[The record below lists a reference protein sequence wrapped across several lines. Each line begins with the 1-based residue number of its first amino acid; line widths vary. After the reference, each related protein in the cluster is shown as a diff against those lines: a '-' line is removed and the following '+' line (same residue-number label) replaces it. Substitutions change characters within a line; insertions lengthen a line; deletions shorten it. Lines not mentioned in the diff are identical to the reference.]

1 MTSRVRSSGTELSFD
16 KQSANRKILTFCH
29 NSKSGYYF
37 KNFTNFGIAKT
48 NTEMEILNW
57 IILVAGFCLL
67 PTVVLWLCRKF
78 SFLGKIGPVLLLY
91 GLGIIIGNIGLMP
104 KQLPAVQELLS
115 NAMVP
120 LAIPLMLYGCTFN
133 MKGARSQILA
143 LVTGMISVATA
154 VVIGYLIFGR
164 NLPEGAKIGGMLT
177 GVYTGGT
184 INLAALKTMLGIKD
198 ETYILINSYDILVS
212 FLYLSFLLAIGI
224 KLFRKFLP
232 NTLGNFT
239 QKDEAAIKA
248 EMDKENRKPVKGFF
262 TRIGIAYTTK
272 LLGLTILIVGI
283 SAGVA
288 LLLPESM
295 FMTIFILMLTTLGIG
310 CSFIKK
316 IHNMKYSYDIGMYFI
331 YIFCIV
337 VASMAD
343 LSKLDFAGGI
353 GLLGY
358 LLVAVFGS
366 LLMQVIFAKILKIDS
381 DMMVISS
388 VTFINS
394 PPFVPMMA
402 AAMKNK
408 DVLIPGL
415 TIGVIGYAAGNYL
428 GFLMSQLL
436 GLL

>member
-1 MTSRVRSSGTELSFD
+1 MNIV
-16 KQSANRKILTFCH
+16 
-29 NSKSGYYF
+29 
-37 KNFTNFGIAKT
+37 
-48 NTEMEILNW
+48 NW
-57 IILVAGFCLL
+57 IILVAGFCLI
-67 PTVVLWLCRKF
+67 PAGVLRLCRRY

-91 GLGIIIGNIGLMP
+91 AIGIIIGNIGLMP
-104 KQLPAVQELLS
+104 GQMPAVQEILS

-120 LAIPLMLYGCTFN
+120 LAIPLMLFSCRFR
-133 MKGARSQILA
+133 MSGARSQILA
-143 LVTGMISVATA
+143 LVTGLVSVTAA
-154 VVIGYLIFGR
+154 VVIGYLIFGKDI
-164 NLPEGAKIGGMLT
+164 PEGAKVGGMLT

-184 INLAALKTMLGIKD
+184 INLAALKTMLGVD
-198 ETYILINSYDILVS
+198 EETYILMNSYDILVS

-224 KLFRKFLP
+224 KLFRSFLP
-232 NTLGNFT
+232 NEAGSFT
-239 QKDEAAIKA
+239 KNDADAIQA
-248 EMDKENRKPVKGFF
+248 EIDKENENPYKGLF
-262 TRIGIAYTTK
+262 TREGMAQAGK
-272 LLGLTILIVGI
+272 MLGLPLLIVGA

-288 LLLPESM
+288 LVLPESM
-295 FMTIFILMLTTLGIG
+295 FMTIFILMLTTLGIAF
-310 CSFIKK
+310 SFVRKVRET
-316 IHNMKYSYDIGMYFI
+316 KYSYDIGMYFI

-343 LSKLDFAGGI
+343 LSKLDFVGGI

-366 LLMQVIFAKILKIDS
+366 LLLQVIFAKILKIDS

-415 TIGVIGYAAGNYL
+415 TIGVIGYAVGNYL
-428 GFLMSQLL
+428 GFVMSQFL

>member
-1 MTSRVRSSGTELSFD
+1 MS
-16 KQSANRKILTFCH
+16 
-29 NSKSGYYF
+29 
-37 KNFTNFGIAKT
+37 
-48 NTEMEILNW
+48 ILNTV
-57 IILVAGFCLL
+57 ILIAGFCLI
-67 PTVVLWLCRKF
+67 PAGVLWLCRRF
-78 SFLGKIGPVLLLY
+78 SWLGKIGPVLILY
-91 GLGIIIGNIGLMP
+91 IIGIIIGNTGLMP
-104 KQLPAVQELLS
+104 GQMPAVQELLS
-115 NAMVP
+115 NAMIP
-120 LAIPLMLYGCTFN
+120 LAIPLMLYGCTFK
-133 MKGARSQILA
+133 MSGARSQILA
-143 LVTGMISVATA
+143 MVTGMISVTTA
-154 VVIGYLIFGR
+154 VVVGYFIFGKD
-164 NLPEGAKIGGMLT
+164 LPEGAKIGGMLT

-184 INLAALKTMLGIKD
+184 INLAALKTMLGVKD

-212 FLYLSFLLAIGI
+212 FLYLSFLLTVGI

-232 NTLGNFT
+232 NTLDTFT
-239 QKDEAAIKA
+239 DKDEAAIQK
-248 EMDKENRKPVKGFF
+248 EMLKEEKKPHRGFM
-262 TRIGIAYTTK
+262 TRTGFAYIAR
-272 LLGLTILIVGI
+272 LMGLTILIVGI

-331 YIFCIV
+331 YIFCIT

-343 LSKLDFAGGI
+343 LSELNLIGGME
-353 GLLGY
+353 LLGY

-366 LLMQVIFAKILKIDS
+366 LLLQVIFAKILRIDS
-381 DMMVISS
+381 DMMVIAS
-388 VTFINS
+388 VTYINS

-415 TIGVIGYAAGNYL
+415 TIGVIGYAVGNYL

>member
-1 MTSRVRSSGTELSFD
+1 
-16 KQSANRKILTFCH
+16 
-29 NSKSGYYF
+29 
-37 KNFTNFGIAKT
+37 
-48 NTEMEILNW
+48 MEILNW
-57 IILVAGFCLL
+57 IILVAGFCLI
-67 PTVVLWLCRKF
+67 PAGVLMLCRRYR
-78 SFLGKIGPVLLLY
+78 FLGKIGPVLILY
-91 GLGIIIGNIGLMP
+91 ALGIIIGNIGLMP
-104 KQLPAVQELLS
+104 GQMPAVQEILS

-120 LAIPLMLYGCTFN
+120 LAIPLMLFGCTF
-133 MKGARSQILA
+133 KLSGARSQILA
-143 LVTGMISVATA
+143 MVTGLISVTA
-154 VVIGYLIFGR
+154 AVTAGYLIFG
-164 NLPEGAKIGGMLT
+164 NDIQEGAKVGGMLT

-184 INLAALKTMLGIKD
+184 INLAALKTMLGVD
-198 ETYILINSYDILVS
+198 EETYILINSYDILVS

-232 NTLGNFT
+232 NETSGFSK
-239 QKDEAAIKA
+239 KDADEIQA
-248 EMDKENRKPVKGFF
+248 EIEKENENPYKGLF
-262 TRIGIAYTTK
+262 TRSGMSQAGK
-272 LLGLTILIVGI
+272 MLGLTILIVGI
-283 SAGVA
+283 SAGTA

-295 FMTIFILMLTTLGIG
+295 FMTIFILMLTTLGIAF
-310 CSFIKK
+310 SFIRKVRET
-316 IHNMKYSYDIGMYFI
+316 KYSYDIGMYFI

-343 LSKLDFAGGI
+343 LSKLDLVGGM

-366 LLMQVIFAKILKIDS
+366 LLLQVISAKIFRIDS

-394 PPFVPMMA
+394 PPFVPMIA

-436 GLL
+436 ALL

>member
-1 MTSRVRSSGTELSFD
+1 MD
-16 KQSANRKILTFCH
+16 
-29 NSKSGYYF
+29 
-37 KNFTNFGIAKT
+37 
-48 NTEMEILNW
+48 ILNT
-57 IILVAGFCLL
+57 IILVAGFCLI
-67 PTVVLWLCRKF
+67 PAGVLWLCRRF
-78 SFLGKIGPVLLLY
+78 SWLGKIGPVLTLY
-91 GLGIIIGNIGLMP
+91 FIGIIIGNIGLMP
-104 KQLPAVQELLS
+104 EQMPAVQEILS
-115 NAMVP
+115 NAMIP
-120 LAIPLMLYGCTFN
+120 LAIPLMLYGCTFK
-133 MKGARSQILA
+133 MSGARSQILA
-143 LVTGMISVATA
+143 LITGLISVTLA
-154 VVIGYLIFGR
+154 VITGYMIFGKI
-164 NLPEGAKIGGMLT
+164 LPEGARIGGMLT

-184 INLAALKTMLGIKD
+184 INLAALKTMLGVKD

-212 FLYLSFLLAIGI
+212 FLYLSFLLTIGI

-232 NTLGNFT
+232 NTLDT
-239 QKDEAAIKA
+239 YTEKDEAAIQN
-248 EMDKENRKPVKGFF
+248 EMQKEEKKPHRGFL
-262 TRIGIAYTTK
+262 TRIGAAYIAK

-283 SAGVA
+283 SAGIA

-316 IHNMKYSYDIGMYFI
+316 IHKMKYSYDIGMYFI

-343 LSKLDFAGGI
+343 LSELNLIGGME
-353 GLLGY
+353 LLGY

-366 LLMQVIFAKILKIDS
+366 LLLQVIFAKIFRIDS
-381 DMMVISS
+381 DMMVIAS
-388 VTFINS
+388 VTYINS

-415 TIGVIGYAAGNYL
+415 TIGVIGYAVGNYL

>member
-1 MTSRVRSSGTELSFD
+1 
-16 KQSANRKILTFCH
+16 
-29 NSKSGYYF
+29 
-37 KNFTNFGIAKT
+37 
-48 NTEMEILNW
+48 MEIVNW
-57 IILVAGFCLL
+57 IILIAGFCLI
-67 PTVVLWLCRKF
+67 PSVVLMLCRKYG
-78 SFLGKIGPVLLLY
+78 FLKKIGPVMILY
-91 GLGIIIGNIGLMP
+91 ALGIIIGNTGLMP
-104 KQLPAVQELLS
+104 EQMPAVQELLS

-120 LAIPLMLYGCTFN
+120 LAIPLMLFGCTFN

-154 VVIGYLIFGR
+154 VIIGYFIFGR

-184 INLAALKTMLGIKD
+184 INLAALKTMLGVDD

-224 KLFRKFLP
+224 RLFRKFLP
-232 NTLGNFT
+232 NSLGTFT
-239 QKDEAAIKA
+239 AKDEAAIQK
-248 EMDKENRKPVKGFF
+248 EMSKEDKKPVKGFF
-262 TRIGIAYTTK
+262 TRIGLAYTAK
-272 LLGLTILIVGI
+272 LLGLTLLIVGI

-288 LLLPESM
+288 LLLPSEM
-295 FMTIFILMLTTLGIG
+295 FMTIFILMLTTLGIA

-316 IHNMKYSYDIGMYFI
+316 VHNMKYSYDIGMYFI

-343 LSKLDFAGGI
+343 LSKLNLAAGME
-353 GLLGY
+353 LLGY

-366 LLMQVIFAKILKIDS
+366 LLLQVIFAKILKIDS
-381 DMMVISS
+381 DMMVIAS
-388 VTFINS
+388 VTYINS

-415 TIGVIGYAAGNYL
+415 TIGVIGYAVGNYL

>member
-1 MTSRVRSSGTELSFD
+1 
-16 KQSANRKILTFCH
+16 
-29 NSKSGYYF
+29 
-37 KNFTNFGIAKT
+37 
-48 NTEMEILNW
+48 MEIVNW
-57 IILVAGFCLL
+57 IILIAGFCLI
-67 PTVVLWLCRKF
+67 PSVVLMLCRKYG
-78 SFLGKIGPVLLLY
+78 FLKKIGPVMILY
-91 GLGIIIGNIGLMP
+91 ALGIIIGNTGLMP
-104 KQLPAVQELLS
+104 GQMPAVQELLS

-120 LAIPLMLYGCTFN
+120 LAIPLMLFGCTFN

-154 VVIGYLIFGR
+154 VIIGYFIFGR

-184 INLAALKTMLGIKD
+184 INLAALKTMLGVDD

-224 KLFRKFLP
+224 RLFRKFLP
-232 NTLGNFT
+232 NSLGTFT
-239 QKDEAAIKA
+239 DKDEAAIQK
-248 EMDKENRKPVKGFF
+248 EMSKEDKKPVKGFF
-262 TRIGIAYTTK
+262 TRIGLAYTAK
-272 LLGLTILIVGI
+272 LLGLTLLIVGI

-288 LLLPESM
+288 LLLPSEM
-295 FMTIFILMLTTLGIG
+295 FMTIFILMLTTLGIA
-310 CSFIKK
+310 CSFIRKV
-316 IHNMKYSYDIGMYFI
+316 HNMKYSYDIGMYFI

-343 LSKLDFAGGI
+343 LSKLNLAAGMD
-353 GLLGY
+353 LLGY

-366 LLMQVIFAKILKIDS
+366 LLLQVIFAKIFKIDS
-381 DMMVISS
+381 DMMVIAS
-388 VTFINS
+388 VTYINS

-415 TIGVIGYAAGNYL
+415 TIGVIGYAVGNYL
-428 GFLMSQLL
+428 GFLMSQML

>member
-1 MTSRVRSSGTELSFD
+1 M
-16 KQSANRKILTFCH
+16 NI
-29 NSKSGYYF
+29 
-37 KNFTNFGIAKT
+37 I
-48 NTEMEILNW
+48 NW
-57 IILVAGFCLL
+57 IILIVGFCII
-67 PTVVLWLCRKF
+67 PAIVLRLCQRF
-78 SFLGKIGPVLLLY
+78 SLLGKIGPVLLLY

-104 KQLPAVQELLS
+104 EQMPAVQELLS

-120 LAIPLMLYGCTFN
+120 LAIPLMLFGCTFN

-143 LVTGMISVATA
+143 LVTGMISVAAA

-164 NLPEGAKIGGMLT
+164 GLPEGAKIGGMLT

-184 INLAALKTMLGIKD
+184 INLAALKTMLGVDD
-198 ETYILINSYDILVS
+198 ETYLLINSYDILVS

-224 KLFRKFLP
+224 KLFRSFLP
-232 NTLGNFT
+232 NTLGEFT
-239 QKDEAAIKA
+239 AKDEKTIKA
-248 EMDKENRKPVKGFF
+248 EMEKENRKPYRSLF
-262 TRIGIAYTTK
+262 TRVGAAYLAK

-288 LLLPESM
+288 LALPSSM
-295 FMTIFILMLTTLGIG
+295 FMTVFILMLTTLGIG

-316 IHNMKYSYDIGMYFI
+316 IHNMKYSYDFGMYFI

-358 LLVAVFGS
+358 LLVSVFGS
-366 LLMQVIFAKILKIDS
+366 LLLQIIFAKIFKIDS
-381 DMMVISS
+381 DMMVIAS
-388 VTFINS
+388 VTYINS

-436 GLL
+436 GLI

>member
-1 MTSRVRSSGTELSFD
+1 M
-16 KQSANRKILTFCH
+16 N
-29 NSKSGYYF
+29 
-37 KNFTNFGIAKT
+37 
-48 NTEMEILNW
+48 ILNW
-57 IILVAGFCLL
+57 IILVAGFCLI
-67 PTVVLWLCRKF
+67 PAGVLWLCRKYD
-78 SFLGKIGPVLLLY
+78 FLGKIGPVLLLY

-104 KQLPAVQELLS
+104 EQMPAVQEILS

-120 LAIPLMLYGCTFN
+120 LAIPLMLFGCTFN

-154 VVIGYLIFGR
+154 VIIGYLIFGR
-164 NLPEGAKIGGMLT
+164 DLPEGAKVGGMLT

-184 INLAALKTMLGIKD
+184 INLAALKTMLGVKE

-224 KLFRKFLP
+224 RLFRKLLP
-232 NTLGNFT
+232 NTLGTFT
-239 QKDEAAIKA
+239 EKDKATIKA
-248 EMDKENRKPVKGFF
+248 EMERENRKPFKSLF
-262 TRIGIAYTTK
+262 TRTGAAYLAK
-272 LLGLTILIVGI
+272 LLGLTLLIVGV

-295 FMTIFILMLTTLGIG
+295 FMTVFILLLTTLGIG

-316 IHNMKYSYDIGMYFI
+316 VHNMKYSYDIGMYFI
-331 YIFCIV
+331 YVFCIV

-343 LSKLDFAGGI
+343 LSELDFIGGLD
-353 GLLGY
+353 LLGY
-358 LLVAVFGS
+358 LLIAVFGS
-366 LLMQVIFAKILKIDS
+366 LLLQVIFAKIFRIDS
-381 DMMVISS
+381 DMMVIAS
-388 VTFINS
+388 VTYINS

-415 TIGVIGYAAGNYL
+415 TIGVIGYAVGNYL

-436 GLL
+436 GFL

>member
-1 MTSRVRSSGTELSFD
+1 MNIV
-16 KQSANRKILTFCH
+16 
-29 NSKSGYYF
+29 
-37 KNFTNFGIAKT
+37 
-48 NTEMEILNW
+48 NW
-57 IILVAGFCLL
+57 IILVTGFCLI
-67 PTVVLWLCRKF
+67 PAGVLRLCRRY

-91 GLGIIIGNIGLMP
+91 AIGIIIGNIGLMP
-104 KQLPAVQELLS
+104 GQMPAVQEILS

-120 LAIPLMLYGCTFN
+120 LAIPLMLFSCRFR
-133 MKGARSQILA
+133 MSGARSQILA
-143 LVTGMISVATA
+143 LVTGLVSVTAA
-154 VVIGYLIFGR
+154 VVIGYLIFGKDI
-164 NLPEGAKIGGMLT
+164 PEGAKVGGMLT

-184 INLAALKTMLGIKD
+184 INLAALKTMLGVD
-198 ETYILINSYDILVS
+198 EETYILMNSYDILVS

-224 KLFRKFLP
+224 KLFRRFLP
-232 NTLGNFT
+232 NETGSFT
-239 QKDEAAIKA
+239 KNDAEAIQA
-248 EMDKENRKPVKGFF
+248 EIDKENENPYKGLF
-262 TRIGIAYTTK
+262 TREGMAQAGK
-272 LLGLTILIVGI
+272 MLGLTLLIVGA

-288 LLLPESM
+288 LVLPESM
-295 FMTIFILMLTTLGIG
+295 FMTIFILMLTTLGIAF
-310 CSFIKK
+310 SFVRKVRET
-316 IHNMKYSYDIGMYFI
+316 KYSYDIGMYFI

-343 LSKLDFAGGI
+343 LSKLDFVGGI

-366 LLMQVIFAKILKIDS
+366 LLLQVIFAKILKIDS

-415 TIGVIGYAAGNYL
+415 TIGVIGYAVGNYL
-428 GFLMSQLL
+428 GFLMSQFL
-436 GLL
+436 GIL

>member
-1 MTSRVRSSGTELSFD
+1 
-16 KQSANRKILTFCH
+16 
-29 NSKSGYYF
+29 
-37 KNFTNFGIAKT
+37 
-48 NTEMEILNW
+48 MEILNW
-57 IILVAGFCLL
+57 IILVAGFCLI
-67 PTVVLWLCRKF
+67 PAGVLMLCRRYR
-78 SFLGKIGPVLLLY
+78 FLGKIGPVLILY
-91 GLGIIIGNIGLMP
+91 ALGIVIGNIGLMP
-104 KQLPAVQELLS
+104 GQMPAVQEILS

-120 LAIPLMLYGCTFN
+120 LAIPLMLFGCTF
-133 MKGARSQILA
+133 KLSGARSQILA
-143 LVTGMISVATA
+143 MVTGLISVTVAVTA
-154 VVIGYLIFGR
+154 GYLIFG
-164 NLPEGAKIGGMLT
+164 NDIQEGAKVGGMLT

-184 INLAALKTMLGIKD
+184 INLAALKTMLGVD
-198 ETYILINSYDILVS
+198 EETYILINSYDILVS

-232 NTLGNFT
+232 NETSGFSK
-239 QKDEAAIKA
+239 KDADEIQA
-248 EMDKENRKPVKGFF
+248 EIEKENENPYKGLF
-262 TRIGIAYTTK
+262 TRSGMSQAGK
-272 LLGLTILIVGI
+272 MLGLTIFIVGI
-283 SAGVA
+283 SAGTA

-295 FMTIFILMLTTLGIG
+295 FMTIFILMLTTLGIAF
-310 CSFIKK
+310 SFIRKVRET
-316 IHNMKYSYDIGMYFI
+316 KYSYDIGMYFI

-343 LSKLDFAGGI
+343 LSKLDLVRGM

-358 LLVAVFGS
+358 LLVVVFGS
-366 LLMQVIFAKILKIDS
+366 LLLQVISAKIFRIDS

-436 GLL
+436 ALL

>member
-1 MTSRVRSSGTELSFD
+1 MNIV
-16 KQSANRKILTFCH
+16 
-29 NSKSGYYF
+29 
-37 KNFTNFGIAKT
+37 
-48 NTEMEILNW
+48 NW
-57 IILVAGFCLL
+57 IILVAGFCLI
-67 PTVVLWLCRKF
+67 PAGVLRLCRRY

-91 GLGIIIGNIGLMP
+91 AIGIIIGNIGLMP
-104 KQLPAVQELLS
+104 GQMPAVQEILS

-120 LAIPLMLYGCTFN
+120 LAIPLMLFSCRFR
-133 MKGARSQILA
+133 MSGARSQILA
-143 LVTGMISVATA
+143 LVTGLVSVTAA
-154 VVIGYLIFGR
+154 VVIGYLIFGKDI
-164 NLPEGAKIGGMLT
+164 PEGAKVGGMLT

-184 INLAALKTMLGIKD
+184 INLAALKTMLGVYE
-198 ETYILINSYDILVS
+198 ETYILMNSYDILVS

-224 KLFRKFLP
+224 KLFRSFLP
-232 NTLGNFT
+232 NEAGSFT
-239 QKDEAAIKA
+239 KNDADAIQA
-248 EMDKENRKPVKGFF
+248 EIDKENENPYKGLF
-262 TRIGIAYTTK
+262 TREGMAQAGK
-272 LLGLTILIVGI
+272 MLGLTLLIVGA

-288 LLLPESM
+288 LILLESM
-295 FMTIFILMLTTLGIG
+295 FMTIFILMLTTLGIAF
-310 CSFIKK
+310 SFVRKVRET
-316 IHNMKYSYDIGMYFI
+316 KYSYDIGMYFI

-343 LSKLDFAGGI
+343 LSKLDFVGGI

-366 LLMQVIFAKILKIDS
+366 LLLQVIFAKILKIDS

-415 TIGVIGYAAGNYL
+415 TIGVIGYAVGNYL
-428 GFLMSQLL
+428 GFVMSQFL

>member
-1 MTSRVRSSGTELSFD
+1 M
-16 KQSANRKILTFCH
+16 
-29 NSKSGYYF
+29 
-37 KNFTNFGIAKT
+37 NFV
-48 NTEMEILNW
+48 NW
-57 IILVAGFCLL
+57 IILVVGFCVI
-67 PTVVLWLCRKF
+67 PAVVLRLCQRF
-78 SFLGKIGPVLLLY
+78 SLLGKIGPVLLLY

-104 KQLPAVQELLS
+104 EQMPAVQELLS

-120 LAIPLMLYGCTFN
+120 LAIPLMLFGCTFN

-143 LVTGMISVATA
+143 LVTGMISVAAA

-164 NLPEGAKIGGMLT
+164 GLPEGAKIGGMLT

-184 INLAALKTMLGIKD
+184 INLAALKTMLGVDD
-198 ETYILINSYDILVS
+198 ETYLLINSYDILVS

-224 KLFRKFLP
+224 KLFRSFLP
-232 NTLGNFT
+232 NTLGEFT
-239 QKDEAAIKA
+239 AKDEKTIKA
-248 EMDKENRKPVKGFF
+248 EMEKENRKPYRSLF
-262 TRIGIAYTTK
+262 TRVGAAYLAK

-288 LLLPESM
+288 LALPSSM
-295 FMTIFILMLTTLGIG
+295 FMTVFILMLTTLGIG

-316 IHNMKYSYDIGMYFI
+316 IHNMKYSYDFGMYFI

-366 LLMQVIFAKILKIDS
+366 LLLQIIFAKIFKIDS
-381 DMMVISS
+381 DMMVIAS
-388 VTFINS
+388 VTYINS

-436 GLL
+436 GLI